1 MCFHFM
7 MLLAFLLQS
16 ELQVLMAKQP
26 TSNVYTV
33 NTRNRLEASS
43 KSHQTSPVGRPRINR
58 AVLGPSVTIETLPN
72 NMTRVVEDLEK
83 YYTWKSFGPKD
94 QRTRDLWVDMADLRH
109 GQVRVHGILSNA
121 HKQAA
126 RVALSFDFPFYGHFL
141 RQITIATGGFIF
153 MGDITHRML
162 ATTQYIAPLMA
173 NFDPSF
179 SKDSTIQYLDNGEVF
194 VVQWGKV
201 RLQGRER
208 EGAFTFQAAL
218 HKSGTISFSY
228 KDIPL
233 PFNKLSS
240 AEHPVKAGLS
250 DAFVVTSSSSP
261 APEGKQIIYEY
272 HRVDIDTSKIR
283 NNSAIEF
290 TALPTCL
297 QHNSCDLCHSV
308 NESLGCSWCHVLQR
322 CSDGMDRHRQE
333 WLDFACFEDSED
345 ITCEDYIRDESSIDP
360 SVSTERERKTGV
372 TTLQNGCKRDGPID
386 GTKNIF
392 KTGNDIKTDSSSK
405 KKEQPNLAM
414 IAGIIVALVLILSLV
429 VVAVFINC
437 YPAVSSQVYHIQ
449 RRGSY
454 WPSLK
459 FQNQKPGYSEMG
471 SDANEKDC
479 IVEAGPY

>member
-1 MCFHFM
+1 
-7 MLLAFLLQS
+7 MLLVLLLQA
-16 ELQVLMAKQP
+16 ELQGLMAKRP
-26 TSNVYTV
+26 TSSYYTV
-33 NTRNRLEASS
+33 IQKNPSGTSG
-43 KSHQTSPVGRPRINR
+43 KSHRSPSAGGPRIRR

-83 YYTWKSFGPKD
+83 YYTWRSFGPKD
-94 QRTRDLWVDMADLRH
+94 QRTRDLWVDMTDLRH

-153 MGDITHRML
+153 MGDVTHRML

-179 SKDSTIQYLDNGEVF
+179 SKDSTVQYLDNGEVF

-201 RLQGRER
+201 RLQGRDR
-208 EGAFTFQAAL
+208 DGAFTFQTAL

-228 KDIPL
+228 KDIPV
-233 PFNKLSS
+233 PFDKLSS
-240 AEHPVKAGLS
+240 ADHPVKAGLS
-250 DAFVVTSSSSP
+250 DAFVVTSSTSP
-261 APEGKQIIYEY
+261 APDGKQTIYEY
-272 HRVDIDTSKIR
+272 HRVDVDTSKIR

-297 QHNSCDLCHSV
+297 QHNSCDLCHAAS
-308 NESLGCSWCHVLQR
+308 ESLGCSWCHVLQR

-333 WLDFACFEDSED
+333 WLDYACFEDTED
-345 ITCEDYIRDESSIDP
+345 ITCEDYIKDESSIDP
-360 SVSTERERKTGV
+360 SVSTEKDGKSRV
-372 TTLQNGCKRDGPID
+372 TTLESGCKRDGPND
-386 GTKNIF
+386 GTKKIL
-392 KTGNDIKTDSSSK
+392 KAGNDIKPDSSLK
-405 KKEQPNLAM
+405 KKEQPNLAL

-429 VVAVFINC
+429 VVAIFISC

-449 RRGSY
+449 RKGSY

-471 SDANEKDC
+471 CDGNEKDC